1 MSNPQP
7 PKWLTP
13 IIELAQFSGDWNK
26 YNDHLFSI
34 FKKDFI
40 DSQPTFH
47 GKPVFMGD
55 QRIFNGK
62 PECFWHV
69 TSQTDKQTGQRVPNM
84 RRCER
89 VAWIRSIIENCGGS
103 EVWEWPKQHER
114 ELRHN
119 LFLEN
124 ENFLVVLTERK
135 KFYLVTAIYI
145 DYPHT
150 RKRLESEYQKHHGKT
165 KPAP

>member
-1 MSNPQP
+1 MPNPQP

-13 IIELAQFSGDWNK
+13 IIELAQFSGDPAR
-26 YNDHLFSI
+26 YFDHLFSI

-55 QRIFNGK
+55 QRMFNGK

-69 TSQTDKQTGQRVPNM
+69 TSQTNKETGEREPSL

-89 VAWIRSIIENCGGS
+89 VEWIRLIIEHCNDPA
-103 EVWEWPKQHER
+103 VWEWPKQHER

-119 LFLEN
+119 LFLES
-124 ENFLVVLTERK
+124 ENFLVVLIERK
-135 KFYLVTAIYI
+135 SFYLITAIYI

-150 RKRLESEYQKHHGKT
+150 RKRLEAEYQEHIEKT

>member
-7 PKWLTP
+7 TNWLTP
-13 IIELAQFSGDWNK
+13 IIELTQFSGDPTK
-26 YNDHLFSI
+26 YFDHLYLL
-34 FKKDFI
+34 FKRDFM

-47 GKPVFMGD
+47 GKSVFIGD

-69 TSQTDKQTGQRVPNM
+69 TSQEDRQTKERTPNL

-89 VAWIRSIIENCGGS
+89 IEWIRLIIEHCNDT

-114 ELRHN
+114 EVRHN
-119 LFLEN
+119 LFLEP
-124 ENFLVVLTERK
+124 ENFLVVLIERK
-135 KFYLVTAIYI
+135 NFYLVTAIYV

-150 RKRLESEYQKHHGKT
+150 RKRLAEEYKKHLGKT
-165 KPAP
+165 KSAP

>member
-1 MSNPQP
+1 MSNPQSP
-7 PKWLTP
+7 TWLTP
-13 IIELAQFSGDWNK
+13 IIELTEFSGNWNR

-40 DSQPTFH
+40 DSQPIFH
-47 GKPVFMGD
+47 GKPVFMGNPAL
-55 QRIFNGK
+55 FNGK

-69 TSQTDKQTGQRVPNM
+69 TSQKDKQTGERVPNL

-89 VAWIRSIIENCGGS
+89 VAWIRLIIEHCGNP

-114 ELRHN
+114 DLRHN
-119 LFLEN
+119 LFLEK
-124 ENFLVVLTERK
+124 ENFLVVLIERK

-145 DYPHT
+145 NYPHT
-150 RKRLESEYQKHHGKT
+150 RKRLESEYQKHCAKT
-165 KPAP
+165 KPAR

>member
-1 MSNPQP
+1 MSNSQSPN
-7 PKWLTP
+7 WLTP
-13 IIELAQFSGDWNK
+13 IIELTQFSGDPAK
-26 YNDHLFSI
+26 YFDHLFSI

-55 QRIFNGK
+55 QRMFNGK

-69 TSQTDKQTGQRVPNM
+69 TSQKNRETGEREPNL

-89 VAWIRSIIENCGGS
+89 VEWIRLIIEHCTDP

-114 ELRHN
+114 ELRHK
-119 LFLEN
+119 LFLES
-124 ENFLVVLTERK
+124 EDFLVVLIERK
-135 KFYLVTAIYI
+135 SFYLVTAIYI
-145 DYPHT
+145 DYPHA
-150 RKRLESEYQKHHGKT
+150 RKRLESEYQKHIAKT